1 MFRQVCCFFHNLW
14 RKVHYAQ
21 NNDIEVDVN
30 THPYV
35 KLAIQAVKHFL
46 LEGAPLPCPSP
57 VPCEMKHQ
65 SGAFISI
72 KKKEGGQL
80 RGCVGTVTPS
90 QDNLAKEIIRNAVR
104 AATDRRFKAVT
115 KEELNQLLFSV
126 DILSP
131 LEAIDSPEQL
141 NPKKYGLSIKHKNQQ
156 GVILPDLQG
165 IDTVQRQIELCLKKG
180 NIPKGAPYQMYRFEV
195 ERHH

>member
-1 MFRQVCCFFHNLW
+1 M
-14 RKVHYAQ
+14 
-21 NNDIEVDVN
+21 
-30 THPYV
+30 
-35 KLAIQAVKHFL
+35 
-46 LEGAPLPCPSP
+46 
-57 VPCEMKHQ
+57 
-65 SGAFISI
+65 
-72 KKKEGGQL
+72 
-80 RGCVGTVTPS
+80 
-90 QDNLAKEIIRNAVR
+90 
-104 AATDRRFKAVT
+104 T

-180 NIPKGAPYQMYRFEV
+180 NIPKDALYQMYRFEV

>member
-1 MFRQVCCFFHNLW
+1 MCCFFHDLW

-90 QDNLAKEIIRNAVR
+90 QDNLAKEIIRNAVK
-104 AATDRRFKAVT
+104 AATHDPRFKAVT

-180 NIPKGAPYQMYRFEV
+180 NIPKDAPYQMYRFEV